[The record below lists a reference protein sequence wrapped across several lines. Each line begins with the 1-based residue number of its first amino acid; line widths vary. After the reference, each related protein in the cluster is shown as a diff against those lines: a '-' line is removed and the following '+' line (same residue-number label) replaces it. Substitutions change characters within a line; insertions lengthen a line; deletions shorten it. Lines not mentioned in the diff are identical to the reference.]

1 MPCFKQ
7 LEHNLCARMRKQ
19 SIALDLQRISWM
31 LKKIDLKKKLDVVK
45 GMKKRG
51 RNIDKTAYVEQT

>member
-1 MPCFKQ
+1 
-7 LEHNLCARMRKQ
+7 
-19 SIALDLQRISWM
+19 M